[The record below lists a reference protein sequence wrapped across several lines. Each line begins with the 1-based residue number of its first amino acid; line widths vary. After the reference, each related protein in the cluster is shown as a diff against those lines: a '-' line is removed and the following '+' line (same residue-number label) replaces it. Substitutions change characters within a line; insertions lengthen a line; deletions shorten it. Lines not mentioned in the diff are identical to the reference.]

1 MATCSTFTFGN
12 QPVTCHAYN
21 KDQTELALSLNNEK
35 VTMYKLVNKKWE
47 KYDELVEHQGKV
59 TGLDWAPNTNQIVSC
74 GADRNAFVWHQDE
87 FGKWKPTMVL
97 LRINRAAICVR
108 WSPQENKFAVG
119 TGSRVINICH
129 YDSDN
134 NWWISKNIK
143 KPIRSSVLSVAWHPN
158 NYLIAAGSSDNKCR
172 VFSAYVK
179 AVEGR
184 PAGNEWGKR
193 LPFGELLAEYGSP
206 SGGWIHGVGFNNDG
220 TQLAWVSHNSCI
232 GFAIGGEP
240 EAKIARTRFRPFT
253 SCYWTSPSSLV
264 AVGFDCNPIA
274 FNLGPNGF
282 EFADKCDQEDGGGS
296 AKQSKFGAMFRD
308 MDSKG
313 TTQAV
318 SELKTRHKNSILEI
332 IPCKSGFS
340 TCGADGQVIQW
351 SLNNLASKLQ
361 NLKL

>member
-1 MATCSTFTFGN
+1 
-12 QPVTCHAYN
+12 
-21 KDQTELALSLNNEK
+21 
-35 VTMYKLVNKKWE
+35 
-47 KYDELVEHQGKV
+47 
-59 TGLDWAPNTNQIVSC
+59 
-74 GADRNAFVWHQDE
+74 
-87 FGKWKPTMVL
+87 
-97 LRINRAAICVR
+97 
-108 WSPQENKFAVG
+108 
-119 TGSRVINICH
+119 
-129 YDSDN
+129 
-134 NWWISKNIK
+134 
-143 KPIRSSVLSVAWHPN
+143 
-158 NYLIAAGSSDNKCR
+158 
-172 VFSAYVK
+172 
-179 AVEGR
+179 
-184 PAGNEWGKR
+184 

>member
-1 MATCSTFTFGN
+1 MGTHPIFESDFDCLTDWITSTDQSPWIAMATCSTFTFGN

-158 NYLIAAGSSDNKCR
+158 NYLIAAGSSDKM
-172 VFSAYVK
+172 
-179 AVEGR
+179 
-184 PAGNEWGKR
+184 
-193 LPFGELLAEYGSP
+193 
-206 SGGWIHGVGFNNDG
+206 
-220 TQLAWVSHNSCI
+220 SCI
-232 GFAIGGEP
+232 LRLRQGCW
-240 EAKIARTRFRPFT
+240 R
-253 SCYWTSPSSLV
+253 SS
-264 AVGFDCNPIA
+264 
-274 FNLGPNGF
+274 
-282 EFADKCDQEDGGGS
+282 
-296 AKQSKFGAMFRD
+296 
-308 MDSKG
+308 
-313 TTQAV
+313 
-318 SELKTRHKNSILEI
+318 
-332 IPCKSGFS
+332 SG
-340 TCGADGQVIQW
+340 
-351 SLNNLASKLQ
+351 
-361 NLKL
+361 